1 MQSHIRQIKD
11 MADTSPF
18 SFVKFSS
25 IGKSNGGVE
34 IPLMKITNHDK
45 KKNQKPTIVIL
56 GRQHSGETHSSF
68 IIHGMINFLLS
79 RDVLAHILREKLEF
93 WILPMVNPDGI
104 ISGNYRCNTQG
115 KDMNRCFFADDDPEA
130 KMRLT
135 EVEHIRS
142 FLEDSFSKKSPE
154 KR

>member
-1 MQSHIRQIKD
+1 
-11 MADTSPF
+11 
-18 SFVKFSS
+18 
-25 IGKSNGGVE
+25 
-34 IPLMKITNHDK
+34 MKITNQDK
-45 KKNQKPTIVIL
+45 KKNPYKPTVVVV

-68 IIHGMINFLLS
+68 IIHGLINFLLS
-79 RDVLAHILREKLEF
+79 RDVLAHKLRDTLEF

-135 EVEHIRS
+135 EVELLRA
-142 FLEDSFSKKSPE
+142 FMEDNFTKKVPE
-154 KR
+154 KRGKLKMFLDIHAHSG